1 MRPQPMTENN
11 GTTAKISVREVCGG
25 APLTGTNG
33 IKVHKLIVES
43 WLASKTVEVDFAKV
57 LPTPTFLDEAIGR
70 LIGQFT
76 KAAIVE
82 KLKITGLS
90 PADKKILNG
99 IVVNRYHALANA
111 EKYKNR
117 PATILTLKPKPR

>member
-1 MRPQPMTENN
+1 MTDNK
-11 GTTAKISVREVCGG
+11 GTSAKISVHEVCGD
-25 APLTGTNG
+25 APLTGTSG
-33 IKVHKLIVES
+33 IKVHKLILER

-57 LPTPTFLDEAIGR
+57 LPSPTFLEEAIGR

-82 KLKITGLS
+82 KLKLTGLS
-90 PADKKILNG
+90 PADKTILNG

-111 EKYKNR
+111 EKYKDR
-117 PATILTLKPKPR
+117 PKPVLILRKPKTSR

>member
-1 MRPQPMTENN
+1 MTDEN
-11 GTTAKISVREVCGG
+11 GTAAKISVREVCGE

-33 IKVHKLIVES
+33 IKVHKLILEN
-43 WLASKTVEVDFAKV
+43 WLTSKTVEVDFARV
-57 LPTPTFLDEAIGR
+57 LPSPTFLDEAIGR

-117 PATILTLKPKPR
+117 PPTILTLKPKPR